1 MDWRKTKTIFILT
14 FLVLNLFLGAKIL
27 DKREKSQ
34 LELLAEASTEEKFEV
49 DEITYADLPKAP
61 SKESYI
67 SGSSY
72 VFTDEDVKELMEEK
86 GQEVK
91 RIDETTILAEWKEP
105 IALPETNMTSKLNTV
120 FQDQILFAD
129 QYKFWGFNPVSN
141 TLYFFQ
147 QYDGKHIYS
156 NSSGMVTVQ
165 LNELGEIVSY
175 MQTYITDLE
184 EMDVEQDV
192 ISVFNALENLY
203 NSGDLRSRSHV
214 SHMEL
219 GYYTLLDNTNSHVLI
234 PTWHIVINENKN
246 LEQDFFVNAFEGSII
261 KKDNRT
267 LE

>member
-14 FLVLNLFLGAKIL
+14 FLVLNIFLGAQIL

-34 LELLAEASTEEKFEV
+34 LDLLAEASTEEQFEV

-72 VFTDEDVKELMEEK
+72 VFTDEDVEKLMK
-86 GQEVK
+86 KDQEVK
-91 RIDETTILAEWKEP
+91 RVDETTINAVWKEP
-105 IALPETNMTSKLNTV
+105 IALPETNMTSRLNTV

-129 QYKFWGFNPVSN
+129 QYKFWGYNPVSN

-165 LNELGEIVSY
+165 LNELGQIVSY
-175 MQTYITDLE
+175 VQTYITDLE
-184 EMDVEQDV
+184 DMEVEQDV

-203 NSGDLRSRSHV
+203 NSGDLTPRSHV
-214 SHMEL
+214 GHMEL

-234 PTWHIVINENKN
+234 PTWHIVINE
-246 LEQDFFVNAFEGSII
+246 EQDFFVNAFEGSII

>member
-14 FLVLNLFLGAKIL
+14 FLVLNIYLGVQIL
-27 DKREKSQ
+27 EKREQSQ

-61 SKESYI
+61 PKESYI

-72 VFTDEDVKELMEEK
+72 VFTDDDLEKLMEDK
-86 GQEVK
+86 GQEV
-91 RIDETTILAEWKEP
+91 RRVDETTINAVWKEP
-105 IALPETNMTSKLNTV
+105 IALPETNMTSRLNTV

-129 QYKFWGFNPVSN
+129 QYKFWGYNQVTN

-156 NSSGMVTVQ
+156 NSSGMVMVQ
-165 LNELGEIVSY
+165 LNELNQIISY
-175 MQTYITDLE
+175 VQTYITDLQ

-203 NSGDLRSRSHV
+203 NSGDLRPRSHV
-214 SHMEL
+214 GHMEL

-234 PTWHIVINENKN
+234 PTWHIVIDED
-246 LEQDFFVNAFEGSII
+246 QDYFVNAFEGSII